1 MSQIE
6 LIEQT
11 IKSLP
16 REQVIEIQAW
26 LADYVEDL
34 EELQP
39 EFVAR
44 LDRAQQ
50 QLDDGKGRVV
60 TP

>member
-1 MSQIE
+1 M
-6 LIEQT
+6 IEQT

-26 LADYVEDL
+26 LADYVEDF

-39 EFVAR
+39 GFVAR
-44 LDRAQQ
+44 PDRAQQ
-50 QLDDGKGRVV
+50 QLDDRKGRVV
-60 TP
+60 TL

>member
-1 MSQIE
+1 MSQVEVIA
-6 LIEQT
+6 QT
-11 IKSLP
+11 IRSLP

-26 LADYVEDL
+26 LADYLEDM
-34 EELQP
+34 EELRP
-39 EFVAR
+39 EFIAR

>member
-1 MSQIE
+1 M
-6 LIEQT
+6 IEQT

-34 EELQP
+34 EELRP
-39 EFVAR
+39 EFIAR

-60 TP
+60 VP